1 MSDDAV
7 RTDDLVM
14 SERIRAT
21 PDQVFRFLVE
31 PDKLVRWMGVEA
43 QIDPR
48 PGGAFWLDV
57 TGQNIAAGNY
67 VEVDPPHRVV
77 FTWGWEGSEEVPPGS
92 STVAFTLTA
101 EGDETIVE
109 LVHSGLPGGQSD
121 EHVRG
126 WTYFVGRLV
135 RAAAGQVLEPQD
147 PGGEHE

>member
-1 MSDDAV
+1 
-7 RTDDLVM
+7 
-14 SERIRAT
+14 
-21 PDQVFRFLVE
+21 
-31 PDKLVRWMGVEA
+31 
-43 QIDPR
+43 
-48 PGGAFWLDV
+48 V
-57 TGQNIAAGNY
+57 TGENIAAGNY

-135 RAAAGQVLEPQD
+135 RAAEGQVLEAQD
-147 PGGEHE
+147 PGGEHG